1 MTSPLVF
8 LTAAEPSGD
17 LLGARLMAALK
28 RRTGGDVRFAGV
40 GGERMAAEGL
50 DSLFPLSE
58 LATMGLAEL
67 LPRMRRILRLID
79 RTAQAARASDPDVVV
94 TIDAWA
100 FSTRVARRL
109 RGRRFPLVQFVAPK
123 VWAWRPGRARRL
135 ARLVDHV
142 VVQLP
147 FEPAFF
153 ERYGLATTFV
163 GHPIVE
169 CGAGQGDGAAFRA
182 AHGIAADATV
192 LTVLPGSRTTEVKQL
207 LPVFGEAVARLAASR
222 PALRIVVPTVST
234 VAAEVRSAVGGW
246 QGAALVVESDAEKY
260 DAFAASDAAI
270 AASGTVA
277 VELSLARV
285 PSVIAY
291 RINPL
296 SAVLARLLITVKY
309 ANLVNIILD
318 RPVVP
323 EFLQGACTAQALGDA
338 MVRLLQDPVAA
349 DQQRRAGD
357 HLATVLGRGGG
368 RPPSERAADAIL
380 SLMRRPAATVVR
392 ETEG

>member
-8 LTAAEPSGD
+8 LTATEPSGD
-17 LLGARLMAALK
+17 LMGAGLMAALK

-58 LATMGLAEL
+58 LAIMGAAEL
-67 LPRMRRILRLID
+67 LPRLRQILTLID
-79 RTAQAARASDPDVVV
+79 RTARAARASDPDIVV

-109 RGRRFPLVQFVAPK
+109 KGCRFPVVQFVAPK

-192 LTVLPGSRTTEVKQL
+192 LSVLPGSRTTEAKQL

-222 PALRIVVPTVST
+222 PGLRIVVPTVST
-234 VAAEVRSAVGGW
+234 VAAKVRSAVSRW
-246 QGAALVVESDAEKY
+246 QGAPIVTESDAEKY
-260 DAFAASDAAI
+260 AAFAASDAAI

-277 VELSLARV
+277 LELSLARV

-296 SAVLARLLITVKY
+296 SAMMARLLITVKY

-323 EFLQGACTAQALGDA
+323 EFLQGACTAQALEDA
-338 MVRLLQDPVAA
+338 VVRLLEDPVAA

-357 HLATVLGRGGG
+357 YLATVLGRGGP
-368 RPPSERAADAIL
+368 PPSERAADAIL